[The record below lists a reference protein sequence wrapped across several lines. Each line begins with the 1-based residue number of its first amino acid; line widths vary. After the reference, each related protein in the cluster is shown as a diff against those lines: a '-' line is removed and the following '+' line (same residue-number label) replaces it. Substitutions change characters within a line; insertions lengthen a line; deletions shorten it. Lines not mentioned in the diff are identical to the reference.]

1 MMKTM
6 SDEDMVGLS
15 ISVFDGRS
23 LFTNEVQ
30 VGHRQLKEAVTA
42 LHRFKDHVRGGLC
55 DITFGQFGPE
65 YGHGGF
71 QARLHF
77 QDGQLYLTV
86 RAQAAFHEFGIKQ
99 VAAEATLYLK
109 SGPAQLDDFVR
120 AIRAV
125 SEGQRDDAELQ
136 CPS

>member
-23 LFTNEVQ
+23 LFTNEVY
-30 VGHRQLKEAVTA
+30 VGHRQLKEAVA
-42 LHRFKDHVRGGLC
+42 GLHRFKDQVRGGIY
-55 DITFGQFGPE
+55 DITLGQFGPE

-71 QARLHF
+71 HARLHF

-86 RAQAAFHEFGIKQ
+86 RTQAAFHEFGVKQ
-99 VAAEATLYLK
+99 VAAEATLYVR
-109 SGPAQLDDFVR
+109 SEPAQLDDFAR
-120 AIRAV
+120 AIRAI
-125 SEGQRDDAELQ
+125 SDGQRDDATLECL
-136 CPS
+136 